1 MGLEESKS
9 KKGLQGWI
17 SSGVGWRK
25 RPKTCRGPI
34 SLRALDGRQR
44 AGLADLQ
51 VFG

>member
-9 KKGLQGWI
+9 RKSLQGWI
-17 SSGVGWRK
+17 SSGVGGRK
-25 RPKTCRGPI
+25 KSKTCRGPI